1 MVVDIYKKYISYVN
15 GKRNNTL
22 EEFLDNKEL
31 FFNAYFSY
39 AITTSSSQF
48 NTIDNLFMIDVMEEE
63 IIKRIKNSD
72 KNIINKVIS
81 MYSSLYKE
89 EPILI
94 VSSRIYRECLDI
106 FPDNIVKSINKT
118 NNNFK
123 DLIDKKYR
131 NNYIF
136 NTTTQNSD
144 IFCKYFHLEK
154 YDEEIILKE
163 LELETDPL
171 AILIEKK

>member
-1 MVVDIYKKYISYVN
+1 MVVDIYKKYISYVD

-63 IIKRIKNSD
+63 IIKRIKNND

-81 MYSSLYKE
+81 IIF
-89 EPILI
+89 IL
-94 VSSRIYRECLDI
+94 RDI
-106 FPDNIVKSINKT
+106 S
-118 NNNFK
+118 NNNRFNCIPIII
-123 DLIDKKYR
+123 DSITLIKSR
-131 NNYIF
+131 STVINYFFSKRGDFITTIKSVTLGGF
-136 NTTTQNSD
+136 NHTY
-144 IFCKYFHLEK
+144 IAYFVF
-154 YDEEIILKE
+154 
-163 LELETDPL
+163 
-171 AILIEKK
+171 

>member
-1 MVVDIYKKYISYVN
+1 MVVDIYKKYISYVD

-48 NTIDNLFMIDVMEEE
+48 NTIDNLFMVDVMEEE

-89 EPILI
+89 EP
-94 VSSRIYRECLDI
+94 
-106 FPDNIVKSINKT
+106 T
-118 NNNFK
+118 
-123 DLIDKKYR
+123 
-131 NNYIF
+131 
-136 NTTTQNSD
+136 
-144 IFCKYFHLEK
+144 
-154 YDEEIILKE
+154 
-163 LELETDPL
+163 
-171 AILIEKK
+171 